1 WRQNIDK
8 EASDKPCVT
17 IECCKYPSTSD
28 VSYNGIINKTS
39 TSAGSVPPCEQY
51 AAHGHC
57 PKGMQCEMSHDIDI
71 ILNYEQQKKAKKKRK
86 RKQKSKQNTSSEECG
101 EDATGAE
108 KCETNGSSIDEVI
121 QDKKPSDKSDQ
132 TLLTK
137 ASTNTAS
144 GNHRA
149 GFDAFMT
156 GFSMATYYHRFKTQ
170 DATTF
175 AESIPDFIN
184 KLNLSGKDI
193 PLKIEKSQY
202 CKTSANHNETWKK
215 VMSST

>member
-1 WRQNIDK
+1 
-8 EASDKPCVT
+8 
-17 IECCKYPSTSD
+17 
-28 VSYNGIINKTS
+28 
-39 TSAGSVPPCEQY
+39 
-51 AAHGHC
+51 
-57 PKGMQCEMSHDIDI
+57 MSHDIDI

-86 RKQKSKQNTSSEECG
+86 RKRKSKQNTSSEECG

-108 KCETNGSSIDEVI
+108 KCETNGSSIDEAI

-170 DATTF
+170 DAATF
-175 AESIPDFIN
+175 AEGIPDFIN

-215 VMSST
+215 ILPAELSDTMTLHHATTTRLTDNLTPSDRPSFHAEPSDAVLHDTATMPPNNLTSSDSPV